1 MEKKI
6 EQGTIDISLLVPCE
20 KNPRIHTEEQ
30 IESLRESIRKYGITK
45 NVVIDED
52 NVILAG
58 NGTAKAAQLEGNTEI
73 PFRRLIGFT
82 EPEKMA
88 YLIKDN
94 KVHDDSFFDISEVQA
109 LLKEIEDMGGEISS
123 LGFDF
128 DTDDESY
135 IETLLNEEF
144 TSTKADPKFFD
155 ITFTFDIEYKE
166 MVDAYIKNN
175 GKSGLVELLLQRME
189 GIDA

>member
-1 MEKKI
+1 
-6 EQGTIDISLLVPCE
+6 
-20 KNPRIHTEEQ
+20 
-30 IESLRESIRKYGITK
+30 
-45 NVVIDED
+45 
-52 NVILAG
+52 
-58 NGTAKAAQLEGNTEI
+58 
-73 PFRRLIGFT
+73 
-82 EPEKMA
+82 
-88 YLIKDN
+88 
-94 KVHDDSFFDISEVQA
+94 
-109 LLKEIEDMGGEISS
+109 MGGEISS

>member
-30 IESLRESIRKYGITK
+30 IKSLRESIRKYGITK
-45 NVVIDED
+45 NVVIDEE

-58 NGTAKAAQLEGNTEI
+58 NGTAKAAQLEEYTEI

-94 KVHDDSFFDISEVQA
+94 KVHDDSSFDMSEVQV
-109 LLKEIEDMGGEISS
+109 LLKEIEAMGGEVS
-123 LGFDF
+123 
-128 DTDDESY
+128 DTG
-135 IETLLNEEF
+135 
-144 TSTKADPKFFD
+144 
-155 ITFTFDIEYKE
+155 FDIELLMNEDLSDINDFFAPVEETKKE
-166 MVDAYIKNN
+166 PRTIKCPHC
-175 GKSGLVELLLQRME
+175 GEIIEL
-189 GIDA
+189 